1 MVNTARNNVVAEKTA
16 SYAPTAVLYKGRGSH
31 HLATKHEARSIVSSR
46 NIIGRGSAITSFKMA
61 RRQHITVLMVIAVS
75 AFLGIFFVSIFR
87 GQAEGTRHP
96 DYLPSYT
103 EQVPG
108 HVDAGLLHGEAT
120 APKLENATL
129 K

>member
-1 MVNTARNNVVAEKTA
+1 MFNININKDNEIIAGNTSLYA
-16 SYAPTAVLYKGRGSH
+16 SPASQRPRKSSR
-31 HLATKHEARSIVSSR
+31 HEARSIVSSR
-46 NIIGRGSAITSFKMA
+46 SIIGRGSAITSFKMA
-61 RRQHITVLMVIAVS
+61 RRQHITLLMLIAVS
-75 AFLGIFFVSIFR
+75 AFLGIFFVSISR
-87 GQAEGTRHP
+87 GQAEGTQHS

-103 EQVPG
+103 EQVSG

>member
-1 MVNTARNNVVAEKTA
+1 MFNINKNNEIIAGNT
-16 SYAPTAVLYKGRGSH
+16 SLYALPALQRPRKSSR
-31 HLATKHEARSIVSSR
+31 HEARSIVSSR
-46 NIIGRGSAITSFKMA
+46 SIVGRGSAISITSFKMA
-61 RRQHITVLMVIAVS
+61 RRQHITLLMLIAVS

-87 GQAEGTRHP
+87 GQAEGTQHS
-96 DYLPSYT
+96 DYLPSYI
-103 EQVPG
+103 EQVSG